1 MIPVV
6 AHSGLLTLLY
16 WALMIPIAVVILM
29 RTTAFFA
36 DEGPSTVAGALR
48 TILVMALAVFLTYDV
63 SGYVFARAMQEPKLG
78 IAFPPGYGYLQWVRE
93 PLGLKWHV
101 LGFVPLIR
109 YLPVLFALCAGGIVQ
124 VVLWRIPFRDGLVV
138 FVVQLLL
145 DVFAMAALSLVFS
158 FFVGVGEGVEA
169 KGRGPARP
177 RAGARARATPD
188 APPAP
193 GLAGMQQS
201 IEKLGAEEGPALR
214 RLWSRWAAVN
224 ERLAPVY
231 DLLDPLTRHLPIQV
245 RDFLHGG
252 GWLLVGTGALCGVAW
267 WRTLRARRSAA
278 AGSAR

>member
-93 PLGLKWHV
+93 PLGLKWNV
-101 LGFVPLIR
+101 LGFMPLIR
-109 YLPVLFALCAGGIVQ
+109 YLPVVFALCAGGIVQ

-145 DVFAMAALSLVFS
+145 DVFAMALLSLVFS

-169 KGRGPARP
+169 KGKGPARL
-177 RAGARARATPD
+177 RAGARPRVE
-188 APPAP
+188 APPAA
-193 GLAGMQQS
+193 GLEGMQRS
-201 IEKLGAEEGPALR
+201 IERLGAEEGPALR
-214 RLWSRWAAVN
+214 RMWGHWSAFN
-224 ERLAPVY
+224 ERLTPVY
-231 DLLDPLTRHLPIQV
+231 DLLDPLTRHLPIQI

-252 GWLLVGTGALCGVAW
+252 GWLLAGIGAIGGLAW
-267 WRTLRARRSAA
+267 WRSRRARGLVVEGHGR
-278 AGSAR
+278 